1 MASRMMVSSLS
12 CRVSPDVDQF
22 VEPDTRH
29 RPSTITIFRCM
40 IALFSDVPMATELPD
55 IQFEYFA
62 SRAFSWTPPAWLLSR
77 VIVTSENGRGT
88 RGGRSLS
95 HGCPPSRHH

>member
-1 MASRMMVSSLS
+1 MSRIGRALAHTMASRMMVSSLS

-40 IALFSDVPMATELPD
+40 IALFSDVSNGHRVAGHPVRVLRQQGLLMDAAGLAL
-55 IQFEYFA
+55 IQSDLDED
-62 SRAFSWTPPAWLLSR
+62 
-77 VIVTSENGRGT
+77 RGV
-88 RGGRSLS
+88 LQ
-95 HGCPPSRHH
+95 